1 MMAGAAYL
9 HHVNLGRVLTL
20 LAAILAV
27 LGRLAAARLARALLP
42 LILVRHL
49 KPPPLSSRRGR
60 ELLGPSF
67 NPRRQRS
74 QAHCGM
80 RNSDCGLI
88 RAVLSSIRNPN
99 SAFRNPHGACWTTMR
114 TRSLPTWIS
123 SGLPS
128 CMGMVLPLT
137 LISSGG
143 KFVAADAPVGVVA
156 LLVLVLAAAGG
167 GFGAT
172 LSPRSGVGAAGGW
185 RRRAAPRPRRPKE

>member
-67 NPRRQRS
+67 NPRRHRS
-74 QAHCGM
+74 QDHCGM

-143 KFVAADAPVGVVA
+143 TLVVADAPVVVVAPVALVLTAPGVVSVVA
-156 LLVLVLAAAGG
+156 LCPVSAGG
-167 GFGAT
+167 GGG
-172 LSPRSGVGAAGGW
+172 RAAGVPP
-185 RRRAAPRPRRPKE
+185 APLG

>member
-27 LGRLAAARLARALLP
+27 LRRLAAARLARALLP

-60 ELLGPSF
+60 ELFGPSF
-67 NPRRQRS
+67 NPRRRKGQAPEEGKRQR
-74 QAHCGM
+74 AKVET
-80 RNSDCGLI
+80 
-88 RAVLSSIRNPN
+88 RAALLVFTFDFCLLPL
-99 SAFRNPHGACWTTMR
+99 AFCLPYGACWTTMR

-143 KFVAADAPVGVVA
+143 TFVVVADAPVV
-156 LLVLVLAAAGG
+156 
-167 GFGAT
+167 
-172 LSPRSGVGAAGGW
+172 
-185 RRRAAPRPRRPKE
+185 